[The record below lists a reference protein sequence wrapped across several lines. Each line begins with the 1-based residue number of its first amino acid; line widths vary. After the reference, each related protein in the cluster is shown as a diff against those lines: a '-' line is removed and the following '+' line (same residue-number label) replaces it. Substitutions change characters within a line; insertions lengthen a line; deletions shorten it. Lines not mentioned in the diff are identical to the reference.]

1 MTRIRSTREVRIT
14 PPALPRASATS
25 ATSATSAASGK
36 TAEAD
41 ADAQRFGALF
51 ETARLRVGE
60 GERDDMPD
68 QEAPDDPTPDDDGS
82 SDDTQ
87 DREAAEPIDAAD
99 APLPL
104 LPAVPPLP
112 PLHALNGA
120 LLAIRE
126 QRRTS
131 ALDSQGVARKTGLR
145 GATSASGRQTAQ
157 ATQDAQ
163 DTQDARHVAAE
174 PSFDTQMIRRCT
186 QAIEGDLLAE
196 HLAERVAGFCTS
208 SAVERTGQWDV
219 AVELD
224 PSILPRTELRL
235 SLSGWGLSL
244 RFDSRDARA
253 RQLICDNSNELKT
266 RLETRLGGRIAVEVT
281 VI

>member
-14 PPALPRASATS
+14 PPAPPRAS

-68 QEAPDDPTPDDDGS
+68 QEAPDDSTPDDDGS

-87 DREAAEPIDAAD
+87 DREAAERIDAAD

-131 ALDSQGVARKTGLR
+131 ALDSQGVARKTGMR

-208 SAVERTGQWDV
+208 PAVERTGQWDV

>member
-25 ATSATSAASGK
+25 ATSAASGK
-36 TAEAD
+36 TAEAF

-51 ETARLRVGE
+51 ETARQRVGE

-68 QEAPDDPTPDDDGS
+68 QEAPDDSTPDDDGS
-82 SDDTQ
+82 SDDTR
-87 DREAAEPIDAAD
+87 DHEAAEPIDAAD

-131 ALDSQGVARKTGLR
+131 ASDAQGVARKTGVR
-145 GATSASGRQTAQ
+145 GATSAAGRQTAQ
-157 ATQDAQ
+157 ATQDP
-163 DTQDARHVAAE
+163 RHVAAE

-208 SAVERTGQWDV
+208 PAVERTGQWDV

>member
-14 PPALPRASATS
+14 PPAPPRAS

-68 QEAPDDPTPDDDGS
+68 QEAPDDSTPDDDGS

-87 DREAAEPIDAAD
+87 DREAAERIDAAD
-99 APLPL
+99 APLTL

-112 PLHALNGA
+112 PLNALNGA

-131 ALDSQGVARKTGLR
+131 ASDAQGVVRKTGLR

-163 DTQDARHVAAE
+163 DTRHVAAE

-208 SAVERTGQWDV
+208 PAVERTGQWDV

>member
-1 MTRIRSTREVRIT
+1 
-14 PPALPRASATS
+14 
-25 ATSATSAASGK
+25 
-36 TAEAD
+36 
-41 ADAQRFGALF
+41 
-51 ETARLRVGE
+51 
-60 GERDDMPD
+60 
-68 QEAPDDPTPDDDGS
+68 
-82 SDDTQ
+82 
-87 DREAAEPIDAAD
+87 
-99 APLPL
+99 
-104 LPAVPPLP
+104 
-112 PLHALNGA
+112 
-120 LLAIRE
+120 
-126 QRRTS
+126 
-131 ALDSQGVARKTGLR
+131 VARKTGVR

-163 DTQDARHVAAE
+163 DTRHVAAE

-208 SAVERTGQWDV
+208 PAVERTGQWDV

>member
-14 PPALPRASATS
+14 PPAPPRAS

-87 DREAAEPIDAAD
+87 DREAAERIDAAD

-112 PLHALNGA
+112 PLQALNGA

-157 ATQDAQ
+157 VTQDAQ
-163 DTQDARHVAAE
+163 ATQDTRHVAAE

-208 SAVERTGQWDV
+208 PAVERTGQWDV